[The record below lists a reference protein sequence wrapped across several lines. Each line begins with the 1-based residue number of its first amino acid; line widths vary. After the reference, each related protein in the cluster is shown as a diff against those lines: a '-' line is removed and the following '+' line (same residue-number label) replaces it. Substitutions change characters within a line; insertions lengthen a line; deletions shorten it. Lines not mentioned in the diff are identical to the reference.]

1 MLSVTLRL
9 LSLVALGVAQKQ
21 TVSVWMPPDD
31 SQLFLPANVKD
42 VAASIVGS
50 VREPKVC
57 LNNTQLTHDYI
68 GCRFNN
74 ICTRL
79 LFPSAEGRQ
88 LGR

>member
-31 SQLFLPANVKD
+31 SQLFLPAN
-42 VAASIVGS
+42 
-50 VREPKVC
+50 
-57 LNNTQLTHDYI
+57 NTQLTHDYI

>member
-21 TVSVWMPPDD
+21 NVSVWMPPDD
-31 SQLFLPANVKD
+31 PQFILPAYVKN

-50 VREPKVC
+50 VREPMVC
-57 LNNTQLTHDYI
+57 LNNTQLTHDSV
-68 GCRFNN
+68 GRQFDN

-79 LFPSAEGRQ
+79 PFPSAKGIQIGR
-88 LGR
+88 

>member
-21 TVSVWMPPDD
+21 TVSVWMPPNDP
-31 SQLFLPANVKD
+31 QLFLPADAKD

-50 VREPKVC
+50 VREHRVC
-57 LNNTQLTHDYI
+57 LNDTELTHDYV
-68 GCRFNN
+68 GRQFNN

-79 LFPSAEGRQ
+79 PFPKAEGTR